1 MLRRLLTPTSSRRIL
16 SSTIPFFSK
25 PSLSPFSSLST
36 SPDPPCSE
44 SSTVEHV
51 QEAAGTTI
59 SVDRSALFT
68 PLEHSPE
75 PTPDSELVKH
85 LKSVIKFRG
94 GPISV
99 AEYMEEVLTN
109 PKSGYYMNRD
119 VFGTQGDFITS
130 PEVSQMFGEMIG
142 VWTVCLWEQMGRP
155 EKVNLIEL
163 GPGRG
168 TLMVDLLR
176 GTSKF
181 RNFTDS
187 LHIHL
192 VECSPALQKLQRQN
206 LKCTD
211 ESSSEKKAIS
221 SLAGTPVHWH
231 ATLEEVPSGVPTI
244 IIAHEFYDA
253 LPVHQFQKS
262 PRGWCEKM
270 VDVGED
276 SEFRFVLSPQPTPAS
291 LYLMK
296 RCTWATPEE
305 REKLEH
311 IEISPKCMDLTQEM
325 AKRIGSDGG
334 GALIIDYGRDELI
347 SDSLQAIRKHK
358 FVNILDDPGSADL
371 SAYVDFPSIK
381 HSAEE
386 ASENVLVHGPM
397 TQSQFLGSLGINFRV
412 DALLQNCDDEQA
424 ESLRSGYWRLVGD
437 GEAPFWEGDDE
448 ETPIGMGTR
457 YLAMAIVNR
466 SQGTPAPFQ

>member
-1 MLRRLLTPTSSRRIL
+1 MLRKLLTQTSSRRL
-16 SSTIPFFSK
+16 LFSGVPPLFSKSTI
-25 PSLSPFSSLST
+25 SPFSSLSS
-36 SPDPPCSE
+36 SPEPPSSE
-44 SSTVEHV
+44 SPAVEHP
-51 QEAAGTTI
+51 GTTI
-59 SVDRSALFT
+59 SIDRSSLYT
-68 PLEHSPE
+68 PPDHSHE
-75 PTPDSELVKH
+75 STPDSELVKH
-85 LKSVIKFRG
+85 LKSIIKFRG

-109 PKSGYYMNRD
+109 PKAGFYMNRD
-119 VFGTQGDFITS
+119 VFGAQGDFITS

-155 EKVNLIEL
+155 ERVNLVEL

-168 TLMVDLLR
+168 TLMADLLR

-181 RNFTDS
+181 KNFTES

-192 VECSPALQKLQRQN
+192 VECSPALQKLQHQN

-211 ESSSEKKAIS
+211 ESSSEKKAVS

-231 ATLEEVPSGVPTI
+231 ATLQEVPSGVPTL

-262 PRGWCEKM
+262 TRGWCEKM

-276 SEFRFVLSPQPTPAS
+276 SKFRFVLSPQPTPAA

-305 REKLEH
+305 REKMEH
-311 IEISPKCMDLTQEM
+311 VEISPKSMDLTQEM

-334 GALIIDYGRDELI
+334 GALIIDYGMNAII

-386 ASENVLVHGPM
+386 ASENVSVHGPM

-412 DALLQNCDDEQA
+412 DALLQNCNDEQA
-424 ESLRSGYWRLVGD
+424 ESLRAGYWQLVGD
-437 GEAPFWEGDDE
+437 GEAPFWEGPNE
-448 ETPIGMGTR
+448 QTPIGMGTR
-457 YLAMAIVNR
+457 KLKLSEKETFFLTWFI
-466 SQGTPAPFQ
+466 SQ